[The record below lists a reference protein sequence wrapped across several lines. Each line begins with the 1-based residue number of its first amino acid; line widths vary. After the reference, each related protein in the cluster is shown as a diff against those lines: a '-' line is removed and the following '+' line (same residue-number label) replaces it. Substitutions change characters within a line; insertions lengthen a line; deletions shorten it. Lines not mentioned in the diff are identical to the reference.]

1 MVAVLFMNLALINVP
16 PPLTAPPDTPALF
29 IKVSFILVKLAHSLL
44 MYNPLTVL
52 FSKTLLADTKL
63 ALLTDIIP

>member
-29 IKVSFILVKLAHSLL
+29 IKVSFILVKLAHPLL

-52 FSKTLLADTKL
+52 FSKTLLEDTKL
-63 ALLTDIIP
+63 APLTDIIP